1 MEGLDDTDRE
11 ILRLLLEDARR
22 PYSEIGDAVDLSGP
36 AVADRID
43 RLRERGLIERFTL
56 ELDRSLLREGVHVFV
71 ALDVEPA
78 AAEQVADAL
87 AGVDAVEH
95 VFRSVDARVTFT
107 ATVPDGDVTA
117 LLGTHDLL
125 DDVREYEVRVLVD
138 AEWTPGLGDAELAPE
153 CAECGNSVDVEGAS
167 ATLDGE
173 TYYFCCESCESRF
186 VDQYEELREGA

>member
-22 PYSEIGDAVDLSGP
+22 PYSEIGEAVDLSGP

-43 RLRERGLIERFTL
+43 RLRERGVIEGFTV
-56 ELDRSLLREGVHVFV
+56 ELDRSILREGVRVFV
-71 ALDVEPA
+71 SLDVEPA
-78 AAEQVADAL
+78 AAEGVADAL

-107 ATVPDGDVTA
+107 ATVPDGNVTA
-117 LLGTHDLL
+117 LLGAHDLL
-125 DDVREYEVRVLVD
+125 DDVREYEVRVLAE
-138 AEWTPGLGDAELAPE
+138 AEWTPGLAEAELAPE

-173 TYYFCCESCESRF
+173 TYYFCCASCESRF
-186 VDQYEELREGA
+186 VEQYEELREGA